1 MTGAAL
7 LLLTALLV
15 LTATYLPGFLTV
27 RALAGS
33 RALALGIAPAI
44 SAAIAGI
51 AAMIAPLV
59 GIDWSLLPFTAAAA
73 VTVLA
78 ALGLPRRGMRRPPR
92 RPASGCGRAGPRST
106 APPLPRSPARRA
118 RHGPG
123 CSPRRSP

>member
-7 LLLTALLV
+7 LLLTALQV

-78 ALGLPRRGMRRPPR
+78 ALGLARCGVRLPRT
-92 RPASGCGRAGPRST
+92 ALDGPHR
-106 APPLPRSPARRA
+106 PRSPAQRA